1 MKPDLL
7 TIRPAVPE
15 DAPLVHEFIRG
26 IADYE
31 KLAHELDATVEDIRA
46 ALAGDR
52 PRVEVLLANWD
63 ERPAAFALFFHNFST
78 FVGRRGLYLEDLYV
92 RPEFRG
98 QGIGK
103 RLLLELVRIARER
116 RCGRMEWVA
125 LDWNQPAIEFYEQLG
140 ARQLSEWILFRLD
153 ERGIAKLLDC
163 NPRLPNP

>member
-1 MKPDLL
+1 MKSDLL
-7 TIRPAVPE
+7 TIRPAVPG

-31 KLAHELDATVEDIRA
+31 KLTHELDATVEDIRA
-46 ALAGDR
+46 ALAGDQ

-98 QGIGK
+98 KGIGK
-103 RLLLELVRIARER
+103 RLLLELVRLAHDRK
-116 RCGRMEWVA
+116 CGRMEWVA
-125 LDWNQPAIEFYEQLG
+125 LDWNRAAIEFYEQLG
-140 ARQLSEWILFRLD
+140 ARQLKEWVLFRLAGD
-153 ERGIAKLLDC
+153 QIRKLAFQAD
-163 NPRLPNP
+163 